1 MTIKDLI
8 SSLEEF
14 APLRLQEN
22 YDNSGLQAGIA
33 VQELKAVMIAL
44 DITEDVVDEAVR
56 RGCNMVVTHHPLIF
70 QPLKTVSDFSYQ
82 QRCVIK
88 ALKNDVLLY
97 SMHTNL
103 DNVEGGVNHR
113 IAEKLG
119 LADLD
124 WIEAMQPIDG
134 RNCGSGLIGTLPQA
148 EEACSFLRR
157 VKTVF
162 KVPCLFH
169 SELPAFPIR
178 RVALCGGSGS
188 FLMPKARELGADC
201 FITGEISYHRFFEN
215 DGMLIA
221 ALGHYHSEQYTQELI
236 KDIVMES
243 FPAVRVEMYGR
254 PTDPVKYLI

>member
-1 MTIKDLI
+1 MSIKDLI
-8 SSLEEF
+8 NYLEEF

-22 YDNSGLQAGIA
+22 YDNSGLQVGIA

-70 QPLKTVSDFSYQ
+70 KPLKTVSDYSHQ

-88 ALKNDVLLY
+88 AVKNDIVLY

-103 DNVEGGVNHR
+103 DNVEGGVNYR

-119 LADLD
+119 LKELD
-124 WIEAMQPIDG
+124 WIEAMEPLAG
-134 RNCGSGLIGTLPQA
+134 KNCGSGVIGILPQA
-148 EEACSFLRR
+148 EEAGAFLRR
-157 VKTVF
+157 VKDIF
-162 KVPCLFH
+162 GVPCLQH
-169 SELPAFPIR
+169 SELPAGPVR
-178 RVALCGGSGS
+178 KVALCGGSGS
-188 FLMPKARELGADC
+188 FLMQKARSLGADC
-201 FITGEISYHRFFEN
+201 FLTGEISYHHFFEN

-221 ALGHYHSEQYTQELI
+221 ALGHYQSEQYTQELI
-236 KDIVMES
+236 KDILTER
-243 FPAVRVEMYGR
+243 FPDIRIELYGK

>member
-22 YDNSGLQAGIA
+22 YDNSGLQVGIA

-88 ALKNDVLLY
+88 ALKNDVVLY

-113 IAEKLG
+113 MAEKLC
-119 LADLD
+119 LSDLD
-124 WIEAMQPIDG
+124 WIEAV
-134 RNCGSGLIGTLPQA
+134 SYTHLTLP
-148 EEACSFLRR
+148 
-157 VKTVF
+157 T
-162 KVPCLFH
+162 
-169 SELPAFPIR
+169 
-178 RVALCGGSGS
+178 
-188 FLMPKARELGADC
+188 KA
-201 FITGEISYHRFFEN
+201 
-215 DGMLIA
+215 
-221 ALGHYHSEQYTQELI
+221 
-236 KDIVMES
+236 
-243 FPAVRVEMYGR
+243 
-254 PTDPVKYLI
+254 